1 MEETDYLDIIEGML
15 YLVGDDGVDLK
26 QIAGVL
32 EISKK
37 EAANLMKEFENLYEQ
52 RQIKGITLVNFGG
65 RYKLATNSNYFSYYL
80 MM

>member
-52 RQIKGITLVNFGG
+52 RQIKGITLVILSKDG
-65 RYKLATNSNYFSYYL
+65 
-80 MM
+80 

>member
-1 MEETDYLDIIEGML
+1 MEETNYLDIIEGML

-52 RQIKGITLVNFGG
+52 RQIKGITLVNFGKPLSILKQL
-65 RYKLATNSNYFSYYL
+65 RNISF
-80 MM
+80 M

>member
-52 RQIKGITLVNFGG
+52 RQIKGITLVNIIKRWLNKVVRVF
-65 RYKLATNSNYFSYYL
+65 L
-80 MM
+80 MLH

>member
-1 MEETDYLDIIEGML
+1 MEETNYLDIIEGML

-52 RQIKGITLVNFGG
+52 RQIKGIISLT
-65 RYKLATNSNYFSYYL
+65 
-80 MM
+80 

>member
-65 RYKLATNSNYFSYYL
+65 RYKLATNS
-80 MM
+80 